1 MTFDIVVH
9 PFQYYF
15 ESYTLFTDDRTI
27 VELKK
32 KQVGRPR
39 LISAEDG
46 SGLVLAWT
54 RTRGSTMVL
63 ELIFLMTQ
71 IPVSEYLFFCMII
84 LI

>member
-1 MTFDIVVH
+1 MTFDIVAH

-15 ESYTLFTDDRTI
+15 ENYTPFSDDGTI

-32 KQVGRPR
+32 KRVGRQR

-46 SGLVLAWT
+46 LGLILAWT

-63 ELIFLMTQ
+63 ELIFWHDSNTC
-71 IPVSEYLFFCMII
+71 V
-84 LI
+84 